1 MPLPPLGVEVR
12 FKLLPLHSDVDDA
25 FAEMV
30 GFELTVT
37 DEVDPDPEQP
47 LLSVTVTE

>member
-12 FKLLPLHSDVDDA
+12 FNDVPAQSDVEEVLADIA
-25 FAEMV
+25 

-37 DEVDPDPEQP
+37 DEVEPVPTQP